1 MTSTPVLTDELR
13 QEAMRAIKE
22 SFEVAANYVDRG
34 RSSMPMH
41 IEDVLMLAG
50 LAAHGLDALGAPD
63 RLERVLALADQL
75 DQAPGEE
82 FRQMA
87 RRIRTAA
94 GRRA

>member
-22 SFEVAANYVDRG
+22 SFDVAATYIDRG

-41 IEDVLMLAG
+41 IEDVLLLAG
-50 LAAHGLDALGAPD
+50 LAAHGLDTLTAPN

-75 DQAPGEE
+75 DHAPGEE
-82 FRQMA
+82 FRQLA
-87 RRIRTAA
+87 KRIRTAA